1 MTLNAKGMEIFNIWE
16 RKYYDELERIRKE
29 TNDPDYEE
37 GWCIIDYPE
46 TLEDEIGIL
55 IFGDDDNAI
64 YHIIECV
71 DTGVFKS
78 PDEEWLFGKSCRE
91 MVELLKP
98 YFDIDDDED
107 ISFHERG
114 ANNV

>member
-1 MTLNAKGMEIFNIWE
+1 MRMNEKGWEIYNVWE

-29 TNDPDYEE
+29 TNNPDYME

-46 TLEDEIGIL
+46 SLEDEIGIL

-64 YHIIECV
+64 YHIIDCV
-71 DTGVFKS
+71 ESGMFKS
-78 PDEEWLFGKSCRE
+78 PDDEWMFGKSCRE

-98 YFDIDDDED
+98 YYDIADDED
-107 ISFHERG
+107 ISFS
-114 ANNV
+114 A